1 VTLSQGSTK
10 KTPRQSNHTLMHNVF
25 YAMVLDTRK
34 PNVSKFGLIYKM
46 LANILMIIKDQGLLN
61 SASKMQLIAE
71 QST

>member
-1 VTLSQGSTK
+1 
-10 KTPRQSNHTLMHNVF
+10 MHNVF

-34 PNVSKFGLIYKM
+34 PNVSKWQFGLIYKM

>member
-1 VTLSQGSTK
+1 
-10 KTPRQSNHTLMHNVF
+10 MHNVF